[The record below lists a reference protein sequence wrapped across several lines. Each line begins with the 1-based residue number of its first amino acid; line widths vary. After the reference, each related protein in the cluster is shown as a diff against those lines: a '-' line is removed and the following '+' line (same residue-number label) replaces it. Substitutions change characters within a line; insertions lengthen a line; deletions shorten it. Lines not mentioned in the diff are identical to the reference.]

1 MRRAVASGRAQAW
14 YNASM
19 GGYDD
24 TAAALYD
31 YHHSMLVD
39 GERTDALLRAVMAE
53 VRPGDVVVDIG
64 AGTGVLSMFAAKVGA
79 RHVYAIE
86 EGPIGQVAERA
97 IEQNGFADRITLVRG
112 RSTDIELP
120 ERGTVLVTETI
131 GNVGLEEGITAWVR
145 DAQERLLTPDARV
158 IPRSVAVV
166 AAPVEVYDDHREL
179 TRWRRAQ
186 YTLDFSAL
194 LELGVNNLL
203 WAELAPG
210 NLVAEP
216 VPVIEVDLTARPERD
231 ISGTARFVSTR
242 EGAIHGLGVWFDAEL
257 VPGVSL
263 SNGPPLR
270 TPSWNQGYLP
280 LLEPIH
286 VERGDEIDITIEAN
300 SDGAVWAWTVAVDG
314 SAPSNSSADGS
325 LG

>member
-1 MRRAVASGRAQAW
+1 
-14 YNASM
+14 M

-24 TAAALYD
+24 TPAALYD

-39 GERTDALLRAVMAE
+39 RERTDAFLNALMTE

-79 RHVYAIE
+79 SRVYAIE
-86 EGPIGQVAERA
+86 EGPIGEVAMRA
-97 IEQNGFADRITLVRG
+97 IEQNGLADRVTVVRG
-112 RSTDIELP
+112 RSTEIELP

-145 DAQERLLTPDARV
+145 DAHDRLLTPDARV

-166 AAPVEVYDDHREL
+166 AAPVEVYEDHGEL
-179 TRWRRAQ
+179 TRWKRPQ

-203 WAELAPG
+203 WAELSLA

-216 VPVIEVDLTARPERD
+216 VPIIEVDLGAPPERD
-231 ISGTARFVSTR
+231 VAGSAMFVSNR
-242 EGAIHGLGVWFDAEL
+242 KGALHGIGVWFNALL
-257 VPGVSL
+257 VPGRSL
-263 SNGPPLR
+263 ANAPPLR

-280 LLEPIH
+280 LREPMH
-286 VERGDEIDITIEAN
+286 VAQGDEIDITIEAT
-300 SDGAVWAWTVAVDG
+300 SDAAVWEWTVAIDG
-314 SAPSNSSADGS
+314 SAPARHSSADGS
-325 LG
+325 LGT